1 MKDSFGRRWKPADGL
16 AASSANRRESNG
28 WNPLVRSRKFN
39 IHRKMRIH
47 SRPPDGRVVTRS
59 GLPIDETGRRSLELY
74 SPEGELLRA
83 WSVGPGR
90 LVSGWAA
97 MDRGDPTRHVF
108 RDAAGKTWLVRFPPL
123 TGIN

>member
-47 SRPPDGRVVTRS
+47 SRPPDGLRTPDAFGPNGLMAYIERDEMDVQTVRVVR
-59 GLPIDETGRRSLELY
+59 LIALE
-74 SPEGELLRA
+74 PQG
-83 WSVGPGR
+83 
-90 LVSGWAA
+90 
-97 MDRGDPTRHVF
+97 
-108 RDAAGKTWLVRFPPL
+108 
-123 TGIN
+123 